1 MNITSILVCGV
12 PVLLAGDIFKKNHR
26 KKSVTKDSVFLQHKD
41 VGYNAARYQPSSALP
56 FIFVNPPVAGVTED
70 YSTTLSPFPPT
81 EELQVIVR
89 QEETAE
95 SVAR

>member
-1 MNITSILVCGV
+1 M
-12 PVLLAGDIFKKNHR
+12 
-26 KKSVTKDSVFLQHKD
+26 TKDSVFLLHKD
-41 VGYNAARYQPSSALP
+41 VGYNAASSALP

-70 YSTTLSPFPPT
+70 YSTTLSPFPPSPT

>member
-1 MNITSILVCGV
+1 M
-12 PVLLAGDIFKKNHR
+12 
-26 KKSVTKDSVFLQHKD
+26 TKDNVFLQHQD

-70 YSTTLSPFPPT
+70 HSTTLSPVAGVIEDYSTTLSPFPPSTT

-89 QEETAE
+89 QEEPAE